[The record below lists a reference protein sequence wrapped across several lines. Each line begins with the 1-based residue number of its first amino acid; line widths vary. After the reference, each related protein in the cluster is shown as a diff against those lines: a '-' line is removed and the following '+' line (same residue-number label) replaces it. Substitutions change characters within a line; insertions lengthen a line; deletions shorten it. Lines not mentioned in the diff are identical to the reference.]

1 MANKK
6 IYITR
11 SEEETFQAGEKIASQ
26 WASPVT
32 VLLRGDLGAGKTV
45 LTRGF
50 CSALGL
56 EDLSLVHSPTFSLV
70 NQYETAS
77 GLLYHIDLYRLDQ
90 SKEQYSIG
98 LDEILGETDFVV
110 IEWSE
115 KLRIPVSDFLLI
127 TIEVRADDSR
137 ELTLSAGGTFQLT
150 IDD

>member
-1 MANKK
+1 MADKK

-26 WASPVT
+26 WTSPVT

-77 GLLYHIDLYRLDQ
+77 GPLYHIDLYRLDQ
-90 SKEQYSIG
+90 SQEQYSIG
-98 LDEILGETDFVV
+98 LDEILGETAFVV

-127 TIEVRADDSR
+127 TIKVQADDSR
-137 ELTLSAGGTFQLT
+137 ELTLDAGGIKP

>member
-1 MANKK
+1 MVNKK
-6 IYITR
+6 IYITK
-11 SEEETFQAGEKIASQ
+11 SEEETFQIGKEIASQ
-26 WASPVT
+26 WSSPVT

-70 NQYETAS
+70 NQYETPS
-77 GLLYHIDLYRLDQ
+77 GLLYHIDLYRLDN

-98 LDEILGETDFVV
+98 LDEILGESGFVV

-115 KLRIPVSDFLLI
+115 KLLMPVSDFLLI
-127 TIEVRADDSR
+127 DIKVQADDSR
-137 ELTLSAGGTFQLT
+137 EISLENKA
-150 IDD
+150 

>member
-11 SEEETFQAGEKIASQ
+11 SEEETFQAGEEIASQ
-26 WASPVT
+26 WTSPVT

-98 LDEILGETDFVV
+98 LDEILGETAFVV

-127 TIEVRADDSR
+127 AIEVLADDSR
-137 ELTLSAGGTFQLT
+137 ELTLSAGR
-150 IDD
+150 

>member
-1 MANKK
+1 MANKRT
-6 IYITR
+6 YITR

-26 WASPVT
+26 WATPMT

-56 EDLSLVHSPTFSLV
+56 QDLSLVHSPTFSLV

-77 GLLYHIDLYRLDQ
+77 GTLYHIDLYRLDQ

-98 LDEILGETDFVV
+98 LDEILGEGSNVV

-115 KLRIPVSDFLLI
+115 KLRIPVKDFLLI
-127 TIEVRADDSR
+127 TIRVLPDDSR
-137 ELTLSAGGTFQLT
+137 EISLEAGG
-150 IDD
+150 

>member
-1 MANKK
+1 MVCKK
-6 IYITR
+6 ILITT
-11 SEEETFQAGEKIASQ
+11 SEEETFRSGEEIASQ
-26 WASPVT
+26 WTSPQI
-32 VLLRGDLGAGKTV
+32 VLLKGDLGAGKTV

-70 NQYETAS
+70 NQYETAA
-77 GLLYHIDLYRLDQ
+77 GLLYHIDLYRLDS

-98 LDEILGETDFVV
+98 LDEILGEPAFVV

-127 TIEVRADDSR
+127 DIKVNPDDSR
-137 ELTLSAGGTFQLT
+137 ELSLT
-150 IDD
+150 SSSID